1 MNISLLIICIVVGF
15 FLGVFSG
22 LVPGIHTNT
31 FAFIMAAF
39 APWLLEWGL
48 SPLCIAATVVSTSL
62 THTFLNIIPSVFLG
76 APEADTSLAVL
87 PGHKLLLD
95 GFGAEAVRLSALGS
109 AGAVLV
115 SLVLLLPL
123 SACFAIMY
131 PLVDRYVGWILLVV
145 VLVLIYTEK
154 GEIIE
159 GQGSLVRLKYRAFA
173 ALLFIISG
181 ILGMMAFESQ

>member
-87 PGHKLLLD
+87 PGH
-95 GFGAEAVRLSALGS
+95 
-109 AGAVLV
+109 
-115 SLVLLLPL
+115 
-123 SACFAIMY
+123 
-131 PLVDRYVGWILLVV
+131 
-145 VLVLIYTEK
+145 
-154 GEIIE
+154 
-159 GQGSLVRLKYRAFA
+159 
-173 ALLFIISG
+173 
-181 ILGMMAFESQ
+181 